1 MTETIASAVERF
13 IAHKRAHGRKY
24 HSEAR
29 ELALLVRFA
38 AEHQVSGLSEL
49 TPALLEDFLASRP
62 RSRPRSFNHLLGVMR
77 YLLDWAV
84 TWQLLKASPLQARRP
99 QTQTQ
104 PLGPVL
110 HSFFTSHLITVKGL
124 RPASVR
130 SYRDTV
136 RLLLVFIAADKGCK
150 ITRLALTDLTFDRIV
165 AFLRHLEHDRGNHA
179 RTRNQRLAALHCL
192 FDYIAGR
199 EPDMLATC
207 QQVAAIPVKR
217 TAPPETQFLE
227 RDEIED
233 LLRHLPRDGPLAL
246 RDRALI
252 LFLYN
257 TGARAQEVAGL
268 RTEHLD
274 LGEHP
279 QVRLH
284 GKGGKWRTCPLWQ
297 QTARLLTALP
307 GPAGPPAPG
316 APVFAAHGQPLARY
330 GIYKIIRRHAARF
343 DDPRTGRQVSPHTFR
358 HTAAVHLLEAGVE
371 VNVIRGWLGH
381 ADLATTN
388 RYAEINT
395 KTKLAALQ
403 AAEPHNVS
411 AGSRTNPIWRSDQSL
426 LNWLASL

>member
-1 MTETIASAVERF
+1 M
-13 IAHKRAHGRKY
+13 
-24 HSEAR
+24 
-29 ELALLVRFA
+29 
-38 AEHQVSGLSEL
+38 
-49 TPALLEDFLASRP
+49 
-62 RSRPRSFNHLLGVMR
+62 
-77 YLLDWAV
+77 
-84 TWQLLKASPLQARRP
+84 
-99 QTQTQ
+99 TQTQ

-110 HSFFTSHLITVKGL
+110 HSFFASHLITVKGL

-136 RLLLVFIAADKGCK
+136 RLFLVFIAADKGCK
-150 ITRLALTDLTFDRIV
+150 ITRLALDDLSFDQVV
-165 AFLRHLEHDRGNHA
+165 AFLRHLEHDRGNHP

-199 EPDMLATC
+199 SPEMLATC
-207 QQVAAIPVKR
+207 QQVATIPVKR
-217 TAPPETQFLE
+217 TAPPETRFLE

-257 TGARAQEVAGL
+257 TGARAQEVADL
-268 RTEHLD
+268 RAGHLD
-274 LGEHP
+274 LGQHP
-279 QVRLH
+279 LVRLH
-284 GKGGKWRTCPLWQ
+284 GKGGRWRTCPLWQ
-297 QTARLLTALP
+297 QTARLLTSLHD
-307 GPAGPPAPG
+307 PAGPPAAPG
-316 APVFAAHGQPLARY
+316 APVFTSHGQPLTRY

-343 DDPRTGRQVSPHTFR
+343 DDPRTGRRISPHTFR

-403 AAEPHNVS
+403 AAEPHNVP